1 MKMKYIKTH
10 GIFFKQCG
18 RDLQNH
24 FEKNKESKKKWSQL
38 WLKDWKNEFKL
49 GKKNQEREQ

>member
-24 FEKNKESKKKWSQL
+24 FEKNKESKKNDL
-38 WLKDWKNEFKL
+38 NYD
-49 GKKNQEREQ
+49 

>member
-1 MKMKYIKTH
+1 MKQSKEKLKNTWNQMKMKYIKTH

-24 FEKNKESKKKWSQL
+24 FEKNKESKKNDL
-38 WLKDWKNEFKL
+38 NYD
-49 GKKNQEREQ
+49 